1 MTLIVATNV
10 RNIVLKDIFS
20 NHSSV
25 TANTIKICYAQMSL
39 KTYVLKVAVL
49 IDLINH
55 NCNVLNDNE
64 TSTINRIPF
73 HYGCNKMQI
82 LLLRT

>member
-1 MTLIVATNV
+1 MNFEIMQ
-10 RNIVLKDIFS
+10 DIFS
-20 NHSSV
+20 NHSSDF

-64 TSTINRIPF
+64 TSTINRIPL
-73 HYGCNKMQI
+73 HYDCNKMQI